1 MHAWSEPGYLDFVN
15 DLFFFNSNAAGKI
28 YEVQI
33 ILCHD
38 AMTGQRSIDE
48 TVKEMTKQT
57 IELQKKFGTLPI
69 REQK

>member
-1 MHAWSEPGYLDFVN
+1 MR
-15 DLFFFNSNAAGKI
+15 I

-33 ILCHD
+33 ILCHE
-38 AMTGQRSIDE
+38 AMTGKSIDE

-69 REQK
+69 REEK